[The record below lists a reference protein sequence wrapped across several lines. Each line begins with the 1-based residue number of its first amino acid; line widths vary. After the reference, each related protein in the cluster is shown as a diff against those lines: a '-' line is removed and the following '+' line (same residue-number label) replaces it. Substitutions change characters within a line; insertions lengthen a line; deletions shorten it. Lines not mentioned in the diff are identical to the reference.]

1 MTGWTAAP
9 VRANGITLNTYRT
22 GGDRPPLVL
31 LHGITDNGL
40 CWKRAAQA
48 LERDYDLIMIDARGH
63 GRSDAPP
70 SGYSPDDHA
79 ADVAGVIRALGLERP
94 ALLGHSM
101 GAMNAATVAA
111 NYPDLVRG
119 LVMEDPPWQ
128 WETPTERQR
137 TEALAEWRQ
146 GIQEQR
152 SQTREALIAAKRAES
167 PMWDPI
173 EFDAWAESKLQ
184 TSPQVVEYITAAR
197 TPWRELVRRIACPTL
212 LIYADA
218 DRGGLVT
225 PAVAEEVRRLLPN
238 GRVVHISGA
247 GHNIRREQFESYL
260 AAVTAFLAEVWQ
272 SPG

>member
-31 LHGITDNGL
+31 LHGITDNSL

-128 WETPTERQR
+128 WETPTEQQR

-146 GIQEQR
+146 RVQEQR
-152 SQTREALIAAKRAES
+152 SQTWEALIAAKRAES

-184 TSPQVVEYITAAR
+184 TSPQVVEYIATAR
-197 TPWRELVRRIACPTL
+197 TPWRELARRIACPTL
-212 LIYADA
+212 LIYADT

-247 GHNIRREQFESYL
+247 GHNIRRERFESYL
-260 AAVTAFLAEVWQ
+260 AAVTAFLAEVWP